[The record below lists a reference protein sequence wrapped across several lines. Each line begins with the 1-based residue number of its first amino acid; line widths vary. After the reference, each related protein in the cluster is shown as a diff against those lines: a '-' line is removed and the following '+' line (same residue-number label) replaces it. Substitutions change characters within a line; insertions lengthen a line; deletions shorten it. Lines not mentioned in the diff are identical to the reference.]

1 MLQTFEALREAL
13 EFVSLAGGIYF
24 VYFKKE

>member
-1 MLQTFEALREAL
+1 MLQTFEALRESVKV
-13 EFVSLAGGIYF
+13 VSLAGGIYF